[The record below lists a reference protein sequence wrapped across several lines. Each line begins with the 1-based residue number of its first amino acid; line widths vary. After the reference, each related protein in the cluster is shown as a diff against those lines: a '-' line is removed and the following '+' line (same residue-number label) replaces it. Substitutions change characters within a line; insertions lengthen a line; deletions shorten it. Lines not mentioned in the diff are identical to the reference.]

1 MNLIFYQ
8 KVDSNDPLSYRAS
21 GKNAVYAN
29 HRRLRFFE
37 YCGANIFVKVLNAM
51 TENDECEGAVVLAEH
66 ERLTVDGLERMLDG
80 CSYLAS
86 VISGRRTLGKRG
98 FYFFRKDEEGL
109 AKLEEFASS
118 MKSGV
123 PTKGNE
129 DGNSYVNE
137 SDQRERRRPR
147 RVGSALPRDC
157 EISASVGRSVISNDN
172 GNSYGNE
179 SDHRERCGNIR
190 AGARDV
196 CGDVAVARERVSPA
210 PGSAPP
216 ESKETK
222 KTKTTKSK
230 KKQKTE

>member
-129 DGNSYVNE
+129 DGNSY
-137 SDQRERRRPR
+137 
-147 RVGSALPRDC
+147 
-157 EISASVGRSVISNDN
+157 
-172 GNSYGNE
+172 GNE